1 MYYIYGLVVASIL
14 LLSVLIKYRSKKIQ
28 GEWMLAGFLIGIFS
42 LPLGLFLT
50 PVIEIITRLFLP
62 EGGLNQIF
70 SVLLMS
76 ILLSICYTYLR
87 KGSVYLFMKVAAVS
101 IVMLFLV
108 IAAWFSISQG
118 EGGLFISIHKF
129 DTVEEIS
136 KTNPSLEKV
145 EITEKEL
152 DEYPGIK
159 KAISEC
165 RDFNNCNFK
174 VDHAEWK
181 IRDFIQK
188 KQGELGF
195 LFSFTDTDF
204 EEYMNK
210 SQLYGEVEVPTKL
223 IDIFKSEGFIIS
235 ENAFI
240 YKTGYTWDIVEDR
253 SRGKTY
259 EISKEDGKVNVYEG
273 KYHNPYF
280 KIGEKY
286 YLLSLY
292 WED

>member
-14 LLSVLIKYRSKKIQ
+14 LLSVMIKYRSKKIQ
-28 GEWMLAGFLIGIFS
+28 GEWVLAGFLIGIFS

-76 ILLSICYTYLR
+76 ILLSICYTYLK
-87 KGSVYLFMKVAAVS
+87 KGSVYLFIKVAAVS

-108 IAAWFSISQG
+108 IAAWFSISMG
-118 EGGLFISIHKF
+118 EGGLFISIQKF
-129 DTVEEIS
+129 DTVEEILGA
-136 KTNPSLEKV
+136 NPSLEKV

-159 KAISEC
+159 KAISVC
-165 RDFNNCNFK
+165 RSVDTCSSK
-174 VDHAEWK
+174 VDPAEWN
-181 IRDFIQK
+181 IRDLIQEK
-188 KQGELGF
+188 ARQLGY
-195 LFSFTDTDF
+195 LFHFTDADLEEQMRKFKLGDDVPISAKLKSTF
-204 EEYMNK
+204 E
-210 SQLYGEVEVPTKL
+210 SR
-223 IDIFKSEGFIIS
+223 GFSIS
-235 ENAFI
+235 GDAFI
-240 YKTGYTWDIVEDR
+240 YHADNRWDIIENQQK
-253 SRGKTY
+253 SY
-259 EISKEDGKVNVYEG
+259 EIWKEDGELHVYEG

-286 YLLSLY
+286 YLLSFY
-292 WED
+292 WAD